1 MGHAMSPRVPLVKEL
16 MKIGQAH
23 YPMCVD
29 LSFFVNTPIVF
40 QLCWTII
47 KTVRDHPIISHP
59 LPLHVH
65 TVSFI
70 RDSVKI
76 CLDVSHKR
84 GQNDG
89 TSEIKVNPCSVREM
103 LGHPLLYYHW
113 QVRSRQHNGTTAPPK
128 GKLVGIQGAY

>member
-59 LPLHVH
+59 LLLRCAALPSSL
-65 TVSFI
+65 SFNSI
-70 RDSVKI
+70 R
-76 CLDVSHKR
+76 L
-84 GQNDG
+84 
-89 TSEIKVNPCSVREM
+89 
-103 LGHPLLYYHW
+103 
-113 QVRSRQHNGTTAPPK
+113 A
-128 GKLVGIQGAY
+128 A